1 MSDST
6 SRSCCCGCGCED
18 SGGSSRRRFSF
29 VRTLLSVALLYA
41 TLVFGGGSLIRT
53 GHPVAVEVGRILQAV
68 TFVEPGIHW
77 AHVNGH
83 DHLAGSLR
91 WLSDGIRIG

>member
-6 SRSCCCGCGCED
+6 DRSCCCGCGC
-18 SGGSSRRRFSF
+18 GNNGAGPRRRFSF
-29 VRTLLSVALLYA
+29 VRTLVSVALLYA

-53 GHPVAVEVGRILQAV
+53 GHPVAVELGRIIQTV
-68 TFVEPGIHW
+68 TFVEPGIRW

-83 DHLAGSLR
+83 DRLAGGLR
-91 WLSDGIRIG
+91 WLSDGVQIG